1 VRVEV
6 VPKIPGIRYPTLNT
20 QANSPL
26 QLAARNL
33 GIAYS
38 WNPPAGLNFNSII
51 NPVFNYD
58 REVEYTVTI
67 TTDNGCPIVDTLL
80 VKINAPPT
88 QGELFYADLF
98 VPKAWTPNN
107 DGHNDRLYPLTVN
120 IRELKYFRI
129 FNRWGQMVFETNAI
143 GIGWDGMFKGQKQ
156 VIDVYTWTAEAIG
169 DNGQIIKRSG
179 NSALIR

>member
-1 VRVEV
+1 
-6 VPKIPGIRYPTLNT
+6 
-20 QANSPL
+20 
-26 QLAARNL
+26 
-33 GIAYS
+33 
-38 WNPPAGLNFNSII
+38 
-51 NPVFNYD
+51 
-58 REVEYTVTI
+58 
-67 TTDNGCPIVDTLL
+67 